1 MDISTL
7 IFLAVALSLDA
18 ASAGFA
24 YGLRKIKIPLPSYAV
39 LLFASMFVVGISV
52 LCGSAVAELLPE
64 VWSQKLGGLILMG
77 IGLFWLFKP
86 RSRER
91 KDAGQKEKVKKIA
104 ELRLASLA
112 IVIQICEEPVSADLD
127 ASGVISVKESL
138 LLAIA
143 LSLDALGAVFGA
155 AMAGCGGIQAVLLI
169 GLFQQCFLLLGVKLG
184 GMSSCSWLRS
194 QGQLLSGALLCVMG
208 LIKII

>member
-1 MDISTL
+1 VDISTL
-7 IFLAVALSLDA
+7 IFLATALSLDA

-39 LLFASMFVVGISV
+39 LLFVSMVIVGISV

-64 VWSQKLGGLILMG
+64 VWGERLGGLILIG
-77 IGLFWLFKP
+77 IGLFWLIKP
-86 RSRER
+86 RSRDR
-91 KDAGQKEKVKKIA
+91 KDAGEGEKVKKIA

-112 IVIQICEEPVSADLD
+112 IIIQICEEPVSADLD
-127 ASGVISVKESL
+127 ASGEISIKESL
-138 LLAIA
+138 LLAFA

-184 GMSSCSWLRS
+184 GLSSCSWLRS
-194 QGQLLSGALLCVMG
+194 QGQLLSGALLCLMG
-208 LIKII
+208 LIKLI

>member
-127 ASGVISVKESL
+127 ASGVISSKESL

-155 AMAGCGGIQAVLLI
+155 AMAGCGGLQAVLLI

-184 GMSSCSWLRS
+184 GMSSCSWLRQ
-194 QGQLLSGALLCVMG
+194 QGQLLSGVLLYLMG
-208 LIKII
+208 LFKII